1 MDSAQKALDAL
12 EAAASQASARPWSN
26 EEVPTQIGSC
36 HMIGPF
42 LPRGTVGSAACIYV
56 DHRGVGCESPKAVML
71 RANADLIV
79 ASVNLAAPLAAV
91 VRAVAD
97 RPWWKDYAKGL
108 DRVECVACGA
118 VQHKDRP
125 REHGGAEWCPMYQ
138 ADRRI
143 DAFAV
148 AAQEMFP

>member
-12 EAAASQASARPWSN
+12 AAAGNQASARPWSN
-26 EEVPTQIGSC
+26 EEVPTHIGSC

-71 RANADLIV
+71 RATADLID
-79 ASVNLAAPLAAV
+79 AAVNLSAPLAAV
-91 VRAVAD
+91 VRAAME
-97 RPWWKDYAKGL
+97 Y
-108 DRVECVACGA
+108 RVHLPTVDSTRGA
-118 VQHKDRP
+118 GRYSDHAVKANAMH
-125 REHGGAEWCPMYQ
+125 A
-138 ADRRI
+138 AL
-143 DAFAV
+143 DAFNA

>member
-1 MDSAQKALDAL
+1 VTAAQKALDAL
-12 EAAASQASARPWSN
+12 EAAGNQASARPWSN

-79 ASVNLAAPLAAV
+79 AAVNLAAPLAAV
-91 VRAVAD
+91 VRAAMAGYASGGFD
-97 RPWWKDYAKGL
+97 RAL
-108 DRVECVACGA
+108 DRNDEGDQWAHQLVAA
-118 VQHKDRP
+118 L
-125 REHGGAEWCPMYQ
+125 
-138 ADRRI
+138 
-143 DAFAV
+143 DAFNA
-148 AAQEMFP
+148 AAQEMFGKETT

>member
-1 MDSAQKALDAL
+1 MTAAQKALDAL

-26 EEVPTQIGSC
+26 EEVPTQSGSC
-36 HMIGPF
+36 HKIGPF

-79 ASVNLAAPLAAV
+79 AAVNLAAPLAAV

-97 RPWWKDYAKGL
+97 RPWWTCPAVFHRIFAECSFCHAELAKRG
-108 DRVECVACGA
+108 DPFRHRAGCRHA
-118 VQHKDRP
+118 P
-125 REHGGAEWCPMYQ
+125 
-138 ADRRI
+138 ADAAL